1 MSTIKTEALAAYK
14 KNLKHQKIARES
26 NGLLLSNVE
35 APTFWWPGELGC
47 GDPVQWSH
55 LSSSLSHVD

>member
-47 GDPVQWSH
+47 GDPV
-55 LSSSLSHVD
+55 